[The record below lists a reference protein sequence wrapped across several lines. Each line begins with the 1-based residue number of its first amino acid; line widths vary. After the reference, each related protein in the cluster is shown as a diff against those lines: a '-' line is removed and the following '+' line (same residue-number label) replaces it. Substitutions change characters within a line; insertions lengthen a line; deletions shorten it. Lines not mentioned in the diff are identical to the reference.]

1 MEGRKRPQGRIRN
14 SDNQLKEETTTESQ
28 LEDSQAQGNLRFPLI
43 VAGLV
48 FIINGFLADLFID
61 SGVAGDGG
69 GGGSTVGD
77 LSAMLGAIILAMPI
91 LWKAF
96 QELYAGK
103 LTTNELVAIAVSAAF
118 ATGRYHEA
126 GLVAFFMLLAE
137 MIETRTA
144 EGAKASIESL
154 IKLTPSKARRI
165 TANSDDEE
173 EVAAANL
180 AVGDIIR
187 VRPGDNI
194 PADGEI
200 VKGSGSINEANITG
214 ESLPRDKSEGD
225 EVFEATTN
233 ITGVLEV
240 RVTKAGQETTFG
252 RVRELILAAEKT
264 KLPIMKIVD
273 QYMVFYTPLVL
284 VMGAL
289 VWALTNDL
297 NRVIAV
303 YIVACPVAFILATP
317 TAIVASL
324 SAAARLGVLI
334 KQVSDI
340 ELAAR
345 INAFVFD
352 KTGTVTTGKLAVSRM
367 KPVEGSES
375 ADLLLAAASAER
387 YSNHPT
393 AKAMAT
399 LAAEV
404 DLDLVEPEDFTEKA
418 GLGVSARING
428 ATVLVGRQA
437 WMEENNVEGDFE
449 GSVDLDET
457 QGYSLVFV
465 ASEGKY
471 IGWIGMSDQTREEAA
486 EAMAA
491 LKEEGVRRVSLV
503 SGDRTPV
510 AERVS
515 AEIGCDDVSAECL
528 PADKVDYVKATRS
541 KGYKVAVVGDG
552 VNDAPALAAGDIG
565 IAMGAAG
572 SEVAIKS
579 ATIALMNNDLR
590 RLPFLV
596 RLSRMTRAVINQ
608 NFLFGILF
616 VIGGLVLAWMGYITA
631 VMAAALHV
639 IGSLMVVFNSA
650 RLVRQG
656 EELEP
661 FDVPGQSADDE
672 DGAVGEPAPAEV

>member
-14 SDNQLKEETTTESQ
+14 SDNQLNEETTTESQ

-661 FDVPGQSADDE
+661 FDAPGQSADDE
-672 DGAVGEPAPAEV
+672 DGAVGEPAPAEG

>member
-1 MEGRKRPQGRIRN
+1 LN
-14 SDNQLKEETTTESQ
+14 EETTTESQ
-28 LEDSQAQGNLRFPLI
+28 LEDSQTQGNLRFPLI

-399 LAAEV
+399 LATEV

-491 LKEEGVRRVSLV
+491 LKEDGVRRVSLV

-661 FDVPGQSADDE
+661 FDAPGQSADDE

>member
-1 MEGRKRPQGRIRN
+1 MAE
-14 SDNQLKEETTTESQ
+14 TESQ
-28 LEDSQAQGNLRFPLI
+28 IEPQAEAASLQGSLRFPLI

-48 FIINGFLADLFID
+48 FVINGFLADWFID
-61 SGVAGDGG
+61 SGE
-69 GGGSTVGD
+69 GSRSSVGD
-77 LSAMLGAIILAMPI
+77 LSAMLGAVILALPI
-91 LWKAF
+91 IIRTFKNLTS
-96 QELYAGK
+96 GS
-103 LTTNELVAIAVSAAF
+103 LTTNELVAIAVCASF
-118 ATGRYHEA
+118 AIGHYHEA

-137 MIETRTA
+137 MIENQTA
-144 EGAKASIESL
+144 AGAKASIESL
-154 IKLTPSKARRI
+154 IKLTPTKARRI
-165 TANSDDEE
+165 VEGSDSEE

-180 AVGDIIR
+180 QVGDVIR
-187 VRPGDNI
+187 IRPGDNI

-200 VKGSGSINEANITG
+200 VKGSASINEANITG
-214 ESLPRDKSEGD
+214 ESLPRDKAAGD
-225 EVFEATTN
+225 EVYEATTN

-252 RVRELILAAEKT
+252 RVRELIIDAQKT

-273 QYMVFYTPLVL
+273 QYMGFYTPLVL

-289 VWALTNDL
+289 VWALTHDI
-297 NRVIAV
+297 NRVIAI

-367 KPVEGSES
+367 KAVDGTDAE
-375 ADLLLAAASAER
+375 LLLAAASAER

-393 AKAMAT
+393 AKAMAV
-399 LAAEV
+399 LAEEV
-404 DLDLVEPEDFTEKA
+404 GLDLAEPEDFSETA
-418 GLGVSARING
+418 GKGVSARING
-428 ATVLVGRQA
+428 DTVLVGRQA
-437 WMEENNVEGDFE
+437 WMQENSVEGDFE

-465 ASEGKY
+465 ARDGRY
-471 IGWIGMSDQTREEAA
+471 VGWLGLSDQTREEAG
-486 EAMAA
+486 AA
-491 LKEEGVRRVSLV
+491 VAGLKEEGVRRVSLV

-528 PADKVDYVKATRS
+528 PSDKVDYVKTTRG

-616 VIGGLVLAWMGYITA
+616 VIGGFVLAWQGFITA
-631 VMAAALHV
+631 VMAAMLHV
-639 IGSLMVVFNSA
+639 IGSLLVVFNSA

-656 EELEP
+656 EDLEP
-661 FDVPGQSADDE
+661 FETPSEGDAGNSDD
-672 DGAVGEPAPAEV
+672 AAAGEPAPAEV

>member
-165 TANSDDEE
+165 TANSDEEE

-661 FDVPGQSADDE
+661 FDAPGQSADDE

>member
-14 SDNQLKEETTTESQ
+14 SDNQLNEETTTESQ

-661 FDVPGQSADDE
+661 FDAPGQSADDE